1 MGASSGTMARGARA
15 CHVRQ
20 ACDKTVASNKGQMPA
35 KKQVNSATNAPAPS
49 TVALVEPIPPVA
61 EALANAV
68 LARVLQQV
76 NLGGLRE
83 RVLDEAATR
92 LARSVQVDELIER
105 IVGQSER
112 QLSAQLSELVIE
124 HIALGAPKD
133 APTEGS

>member
-1 MGASSGTMARGARA
+1 
-15 CHVRQ
+15 
-20 ACDKTVASNKGQMPA
+20 MPA
-35 KKQVNSATNAPAPS
+35 KKQVNPAPNAPAPS
-49 TVALVEPIPPVA
+49 TVALAEPIPPVA

-92 LARSVQVDELIER
+92 FAWSVQVDEIIER

-133 APTEGS
+133 APTEGN

>member
-1 MGASSGTMARGARA
+1 
-15 CHVRQ
+15 
-20 ACDKTVASNKGQMPA
+20 MPA
-35 KKQVNSATNAPAPS
+35 KKQVNPAPNAPAPS
-49 TVALVEPIPPVA
+49 TVALAEPIPPVA
-61 EALANAV
+61 DALANAV

-92 LARSVQVDELIER
+92 LARSVQVDEIIDH

-124 HIALGAPKD
+124 HIALGTD
-133 APTEGS
+133 APTEGN

>member
-1 MGASSGTMARGARA
+1 
-15 CHVRQ
+15 
-20 ACDKTVASNKGQMPA
+20 MPA
-35 KKQVNSATNAPAPS
+35 NKQVNSETNAPAPS

-133 APTEGS
+133 APTEGN